1 MNRIK
6 FIRVIFLC
14 TIFILFVLPFFWITP
29 GELEMGGDSNRLFLY
44 DPGSYLQVN
53 ALYGVEPQGVGKL
66 ATNAN
71 LLPFLVLLQF
81 LNTIFH
87 SPYILMSL
95 LNSVKLVGS
104 FFFMYLIVVEIL
116 SHHFGKEKKFYAG
129 MAGIVTGL
137 FYTLSPSV
145 GENMRSALLT
155 HNQVFLNPM
164 IFYLLLRFLVTGRSK
179 YLWFTILT
187 TLIFAPN
194 FSLIAPPPPFA
205 FYPLA
210 LLFLILYVALCLKK
224 SLPWKELCIG
234 FIFFLG
240 IHAFQIIPGVTHILD
255 PSSDYYTRAFDF
267 DSGRNKALE
276 YFNATLGL
284 GKVSQQLFFVYTG
297 GVRWVTLG
305 VPFVVI
311 VGFLVHRK
319 REKASLLIVIF
330 FFITLLLSSANITNV
345 GVELYRKLYYIPGFS
360 MFRVFYGQWQWVHA
374 FFYALLFGFSLS
386 IVFSR
391 LKRKY
396 VYASSIFLAA
406 LFIISGW
413 PFISGQI
420 LRTIHSGSK
429 NMTSIIRMNPDYE
442 KTLGFI
448 RALPDDGKIFN
459 FPFNDFFYQVVP
471 GTNNAAYIG
480 PSPTSYLTGKRTFS
494 GYQIIYP
501 FPEVFLKL
509 AKEKNY
515 PAIKRLFG
523 LLNVKY
529 ILYIK
534 DPKAF
539 TDYYPT
545 WPYSLFLN
553 AIPNPQALTEFVD
566 ALRGEIVFSKGDYY
580 LYESNKEQ
588 YLPHFYV
595 PARIKSYDDIGDWYG
610 KNVSFFV
617 DDNERDP
624 RVGYIV
630 RTKCNK
636 LFSVEQCENT
646 ISQSKDLPII
656 SFKRINPIKYRI
668 VVNSTTEPF
677 TLIFSD
683 QFHKDWKLFISRS
696 RPELSV
702 IQQSYFNGSV
712 NEGKHENIF
721 FDRRTFETLGMN
733 SIPEDR
739 HFMVNGYANAWLIKP
754 EDSNGADKYEI
765 IVEMI
770 EQRYFYY
777 GLGISAVG
785 LVIFMIYGIHI
796 MRKT

>member
-1 MNRIK
+1 MKRI
-6 FIRVIFLC
+6 IVVLVC
-14 TIFILFVLPFFWITP
+14 AILFVIPFFWIAP

-53 ALYGVEPQGVGKL
+53 ALYSVEPQGVGKL
-66 ATNAN
+66 ASNQN
-71 LLPFLVLLQF
+71 LLPFLVLLQG
-81 LNTIFH
+81 LNSVFH
-87 SPYILMSL
+87 SPYLLMTL
-95 LNSVKLVGS
+95 LNSVKLIGS
-104 FFFMYLIVVEIL
+104 FFFVYLIVTELL
-116 SHHFGKEKKFYAG
+116 SHHFGKEKKFHAG
-129 MAGIVTGL
+129 VSGIVAGL

-164 IFYLLLRFLVTGRSK
+164 IFYLLLRFLVTGKSK

-205 FYPLA
+205 FYPLVF
-210 LLFLILYVALCLKK
+210 LFLTLYVAICIRK
-224 SLPWKELCIG
+224 SIPWKKLCIG
-234 FIFFLG
+234 LIFFLG
-240 IHAFQIIPGVTHILD
+240 IHAFQIIPAVFHIFD
-255 PSSDYYTRAFDF
+255 PSSDYYIRAFDL

-297 GVRWVTLG
+297 GMRWAVFG
-305 VPFVVI
+305 APFVVI
-311 VGFLVHRK
+311 LGFLIHKK
-319 REKASLLIVIF
+319 RMKALLIIAMF
-330 FFITLLLSSANITNV
+330 FFITVFLSSANITNV
-345 GVELYRKLYYIPGFS
+345 GVEIYRKLFFIPGFS

-374 FFYALLFGFSLS
+374 FFYALLFGFTLS
-386 IVFSR
+386 IVF
-391 LKRKY
+391 LKLKQKY
-396 VYASSIFLAA
+396 VYTFSLLLVV
-406 LFIISGW
+406 LFTISGW
-413 PFISGQI
+413 TFINGQV
-420 LRTIHSGSK
+420 LRTIHQGSK
-429 NMTSIIRMNPDYE
+429 NMTSIIRVNPDFE
-442 KTLGFI
+442 HVLGFI
-448 RALPDDGKIFN
+448 KALPDDGKIFN

-480 PSPTSYLTGKRTFS
+480 LSPISYLTGKRTFS

-515 PAIKRLFG
+515 AAIKRLFS

-539 TDYYPT
+539 TQYYPT
-545 WPYSLFLN
+545 WPYSLFLS
-553 AIPNPQALTEFVD
+553 AVPGPQELAEFVD
-566 ALRGEIVFSKGDYY
+566 ALRGDKVFEKGEYVLYESDKDYY
-580 LYESNKEQ
+580 L
-588 YLPHFYV
+588 PHVYV
-595 PARIKSYDDIGDWYG
+595 PTSIIPYEGSGDWYG

-617 DDNERDP
+617 DDSERDP
-624 RVGYIV
+624 RVGYIE

-636 LFSVEQCENT
+636 LFSVEQCEYS

-668 VVNSTTEPF
+668 EVSEVAKPF
-677 TLIFSD
+677 LLIFSD
-683 QFHKDWKLFISRS
+683 QFHKNWKLFVSQS
-696 RPELSV
+696 RPEQLAV
-702 IQQSYFNGSV
+702 TQSYFNGSV

-721 FDRRTFETLGMN
+721 WDSRTFETLGMK
-733 SIPEDR
+733 SIPENR
-739 HFMVNGYANAWLIKP
+739 HVMVNGYANAWLIKP
-754 EDSNGADKYEI
+754 EDANGADKYEI
-765 IVEMI
+765 IVEMV

-777 GLGISAVG
+777 GLGISAIS
-785 LVIFMIYGIHI
+785 LVVFMIYGIKI

>member
-1 MNRIK
+1 MK
-6 FIRVIFLC
+6 KVIFVICSAL
-14 TIFILFVLPFFWITP
+14 FILPFFWISP
-29 GELEMGGDSNRLFLY
+29 GQLEMGGDSNRLFLY
-44 DPGSYLQVN
+44 DPASYLQVN

-66 ATNAN
+66 ASNVN

-104 FFFMYLIVVEIL
+104 FFFMYLIVAEIL
-116 SHHFGKEKKFYAG
+116 SHHFGKEKKFHG
-129 MAGIVTGL
+129 DMAGILSGL

-164 IFYLLLRFLVTGRSK
+164 IFYLLLRLLVTHQSK
-179 YLWFTILT
+179 YLWLTLLT
-187 TLIFAPN
+187 TLVFSPN

-205 FYPLA
+205 FYPLT
-210 LLFLILYVALCLKK
+210 LLFLMLYVPFCLKK
-224 SLPWKELCIG
+224 ALPWKKLYIG
-234 FIFFLG
+234 LIFFLG
-240 IHAFQIIPGVTHILD
+240 IHSFQIIPAVAHIFD
-255 PSSDYYTRAFDF
+255 PSSDYYIRAFDLA
-267 DSGRNKALE
+267 DGRNKALE

-284 GKVSQQLFFVYTG
+284 GKVVQHVFFTYSDG
-297 GVRWVTLG
+297 MHWPALA
-305 VPFVVI
+305 VPLI
-311 VGFLVHRK
+311 ALTGFLLNKK
-319 REKASLLIVIF
+319 RQKALTLIAIF
-330 FFITLLLSSANITNV
+330 FFATLFLTSANITNI
-345 GVELYRKLYYIPGFS
+345 GVEIYRKLFYIPGFS

-374 FFYALLFGFSLS
+374 FFYSLLFGFCLS

-396 VYASSIFLAA
+396 AYASSIFLAA

-413 PFISGQI
+413 TFINGQI
-420 LRTIHSGSK
+420 LRTIHQGSK

-442 KTLGFI
+442 KTLALI
-448 RALPDDGKIFN
+448 KALPDDGKIFN
-459 FPFNDFFYQVVP
+459 LPFNDFFYQIVP

-501 FPEVFLKL
+501 FPEIFLRL

-515 PAIKRLFG
+515 TAIKRLFG

-553 AIPNPQALTEFVD
+553 AVPNPQSLIEFVD
-566 ALRGEIVFSKGDYY
+566 SLRGELVFSKGDYI
-580 LYESNKEQ
+580 LYEASKEY

-595 PARIKSYDDIGDWYG
+595 PTKINPYDNNNDWYG

-617 DDNERDP
+617 DTSDSDP
-624 RVGYIV
+624 RVGYID
-630 RTKCNK
+630 REQCNK
-636 LFSVEQCENT
+636 LFSVEQCVNT
-646 ISQSKDLPII
+646 INQDRGIPTI

-668 VVNSTTEPF
+668 EVSGATGPF

-683 QFHKDWKLFISRS
+683 QFHKDWKLFISPS
-696 RPELSV
+696 RPEQSAV
-702 IQQSYFNGSV
+702 QQSYFNGSV
-712 NEGKHENIF
+712 KEYKHENVF
-721 FDRRTFETLGMN
+721 LDSRTFETLGMN
-733 SIPEDR
+733 SIPENR
-739 HFMVNGYANAWLIKP
+739 HVMVNGYANAWLINP
-754 EDSNGADKYEI
+754 EDAPGADKYEI

-777 GLGISAVG
+777 GLGISAVS
-785 LVIFMIYGIHI
+785 LVVFIIYGIKI
-796 MRKT
+796 MRT